1 MSIEENPFTPS
12 FGEIPVYLAGRREII
27 DACSRAFLSERR
39 RPELTTLFSGAR
51 GTGKTALLSYLAELA
66 EQSGWIAVNVT
77 ALPGM
82 LDDAEIQ
89 LRRNAAH
96 LISPE
101 SGLSVASVGIP
112 DLIFGVLFT
121 VDEVDPTLDEMVQ
134 LAAFYQHFVRE
145 GRKVALLM
153 AGLPHNISSL
163 LNNKTVSFLR
173 RSNRR
178 ALDRIPDGEVSA
190 ALVRTAQAGNR
201 DVDATALA
209 AATESIGGFPFMLQL
224 VGYYAWDESPQ
235 ANTLDSADFA
245 RGIAIAQQEMTYR
258 ILDATFAELSPG
270 DLRFAAAMLE
280 DEKDSRI
287 ADLVE
292 RLGRSSSVV
301 AQYRKRLI
309 DAGIIGK
316 RARGIV
322 GFDLPYFRDYL
333 QEKLDNGELLLED

>member
-1 MSIEENPFTPS
+1 M
-12 FGEIPVYLAGRREII
+12 
-27 DACSRAFLSERR
+27 
-39 RPELTTLFSGAR
+39 
-51 GTGKTALLSYLAELA
+51 
-66 EQSGWIAVNVT
+66 
-77 ALPGM
+77 
-82 LDDAEIQ
+82 
-89 LRRNAAH
+89 
-96 LISPE
+96 
-101 SGLSVASVGIP
+101 
-112 DLIFGVLFT
+112 LFT

-201 DVDATALA
+201 NVDAAALT

-224 VGYYAWDESPQ
+224 VGYYAWDENPRAS
-235 ANTLDSADFA
+235 TLDSADFA

-280 DEKDSRI
+280 DEGDSRI

-301 AQYRKRLI
+301 APASLANAHAASWGSTSLTSATTCRRSSTTENCCSRIRLPNP
-309 DAGIIGK
+309 A
-316 RARGIV
+316 
-322 GFDLPYFRDYL
+322 PYSASL
-333 QEKLDNGELLLED
+333 